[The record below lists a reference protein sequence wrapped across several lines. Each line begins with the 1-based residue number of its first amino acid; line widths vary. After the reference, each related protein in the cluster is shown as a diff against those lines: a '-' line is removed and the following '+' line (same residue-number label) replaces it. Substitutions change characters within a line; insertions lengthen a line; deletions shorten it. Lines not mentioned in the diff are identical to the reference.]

1 MSVTKNTFKAERS
14 YALLSSDG
22 AQVLQA
28 TDKKS
33 ERVPHEI
40 QVSLVF
46 QDSGDFYLPFIT
58 ERLLHSLSIVCRTI
72 DDRSF
77 RQRDCGGTGA
87 PARVRIGAGEIG
99 ETKISLCQNETRRTL
114 FLHCDA
120 FLLLLARGLLDCREE
135 GLASSKSSI
144 AYTRLTGAGSCRK
157 GFSIPHVYFK
167 SDSVSRDSFS
177 C

>member
-46 QDSGDFYLPFIT
+46 QNSGDFYLPFIT

-77 RQRDCGGTGA
+77 RQRDWWQIWGNRRPRTCSDRSGGDRRNENLALSKRDEADALLALRCIPRPPSQG
-87 PARVRIGAGEIG
+87 PPGLQRRRVSIL
-99 ETKISLCQNETRRTL
+99 KIINSLHQTHGSGIL
-114 FLHCDA
+114 FL
-120 FLLLLARGLLDCREE
+120 
-135 GLASSKSSI
+135 
-144 AYTRLTGAGSCRK
+144 
-157 GFSIPHVYFK
+157 
-167 SDSVSRDSFS
+167 
-177 C
+177 